1 VTDSSFR
8 GQRNT
13 ISQKK
18 STLIETFTKEE
29 EEEEKSRILASN
41 LAQQQSIL
49 FALPVFFFPSF
60 VEFRALDLSCDL
72 CIRAHIHQELLWG
85 DSIL

>member
-18 STLIETFTKEE
+18 KHAYRDFHEEE